1 MNEIVVMVHV
11 ELYDD
16 AADDGDNRNGEEE
29 QPGYQLLKHLAFL
42 TSWTN
47 YFFGLTNSHC

>member
-1 MNEIVVMVHV
+1 MLAIV

-16 AADDGDNRNGEEE
+16 SGDDSDNRNGGGEKEH
-29 QPGYQLLKHLAFL
+29 PGYHLLKCVGFL

-47 YFFGLTNSHC
+47 YFFG